1 MESFIA
7 LVQRRIWLGPLI
19 AICLFLFGFGFGL
32 VVGWSTVEFKPNA
45 NDILAA
51 ADSYGLNNNK
61 DLARQRLSGLS
72 KSEQE
77 RMINDLIRD
86 ANMRGK
92 TAEAQRLVQLGQA
105 LALSVS
111 SVTVI
116 TPGGT
121 PLPGAVPTPAI
132 SGTGATASTSI
143 SSGLLILALMVLFAV
158 IVAAAW
164 VLSAKILPQLRAGP
178 TPRSGPIQKAS
189 LPQKAG
195 LPPKVGQTPRPGQS
209 PRPVLQPRRPAPA
222 ATQAPAPPPARSE
235 APAEAPVKGGLG
247 RFVATYALGNDN
259 YDTSFS
265 LETARQEFL
274 GECGMGISE
283 TIGEGKPDKVTAFD
297 LWLFDKADVRTVTQ
311 ILMSEY
317 AYGDHS
323 LRAKLSAKGQLVMA
337 EKGKTIEL
345 ETESLR
351 LKAQVVELVYASDPN
366 YPPNS
371 HFQKLVVEI
380 LPALKE
386 GVPA

>member
-1 MESFIA
+1 MESFIV
-7 LVQRRIWLGPLI
+7 LVQRRIWLVL
-19 AICLFLFGFGFGL
+19 LFTIGLLLFGFGLGL

-45 NDILAA
+45 SDILAA

-61 DLARQRLSGLS
+61 DLARQRLTGLS

-77 RMINDLIRD
+77 RMVNDLVRD
-86 ANMRGK
+86 ANARGR

-105 LALSVS
+105 LNLSIS

-116 TPGGT
+116 TPGTT
-121 PLPGAVPTPAI
+121 PLPGGVPTPAI
-132 SGTGATASTSI
+132 SGTGGPASTSI
-143 SSGLLILALMVLFAV
+143 SFGLLILALVVFFV
-158 IVAAAW
+158 FIIAAAW

-178 TPRSGPIQKAS
+178 TPRGGPIQKAS
-189 LPQKAG
+189 LPPRAG
-195 LPPKVGQTPRPGQS
+195 LAPKVGQTSRPGQA
-209 PRPVLQPRRPAPA
+209 PRPVPLPRRPGA
-222 ATQAPAPPPARSE
+222 AAPAPVPPSARSE
-235 APAEAPVKGGLG
+235 PPAQAPVKGGLG
-247 RFVATYALGNDN
+247 RFVAAYALGNDN

-317 AYGDHS
+317 AYNDHG
-323 LRAKLSAKGQLVMA
+323 LRAKLSPKGQLVMA
-337 EKGKTIEL
+337 EKGKIIEL

-351 LKAQVVELVYASDPN
+351 LKAQVIELVYASNSDF
-366 YPPNS
+366 PPNS
-371 HFQKLVVEI
+371 HFEKLAVEI
-380 LPALKE
+380 LPAQKQAI
-386 GVPA
+386 PA